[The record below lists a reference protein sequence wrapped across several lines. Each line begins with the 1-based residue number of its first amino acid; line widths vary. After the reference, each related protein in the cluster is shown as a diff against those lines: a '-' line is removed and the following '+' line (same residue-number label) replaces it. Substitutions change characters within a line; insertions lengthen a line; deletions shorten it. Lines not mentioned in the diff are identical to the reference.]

1 MSQSTEKVAI
11 VTGAA
16 HGIGLAT
23 ARLLLENK
31 YRVAIWDVNPDE
43 LNRLPQQLK
52 ADADR
57 YLTFPCDVSAETDVQ
72 RGIAQTLERFG
83 RIDVL
88 VNNAGV
94 MDEKPLE
101 EVTLA
106 DWNRVLGT
114 NLTGAFLG
122 AKYAAAELAKHRGSI
137 INIASTRA
145 FQSEPDTFA
154 YSATKGALVA
164 LTHSLA
170 ISLGPTVRVNSI
182 SPGWIDV
189 PDGPQTLRKKDHA
202 QHPAGRV
209 GTPDDI
215 ARMVLFLTDPQND
228 FVTGQN
234 FVVDGGMTRK
244 MIYVH

>member
-1 MSQSTEKVAI
+1 MARSTEKVAI

-23 ARLLLENK
+23 ARILLENK

-43 LNRLPQQLK
+43 LDKLPRQLK

-57 YLTFPCDVSAETDVQ
+57 YLMYPCDVSAETDVQ

-101 EVTLA
+101 DVTLA

-164 LTHSLA
+164 LTHALA
-170 ISLGPTVRVNSI
+170 ISLGPNVRVNSI

-189 PDGPQTLRKKDHA
+189 SDGPQTLRKKDHA

-209 GTPDDI
+209 GTPDDV
-215 ARMVLFLTDPQND
+215 ARMVLFLTDSQND

-234 FVVDGGMTRK
+234 FIVDGGMTRK